1 MSEFEQHPLLRAFE
15 AHLLTLAKS
24 GRGPVALVF
33 DARHGWCVTD
43 EVARITSRFG
53 TGNQAYSMQ
62 TYGDWY
68 SPNIG
73 EAMLRIWAARFQK
86 EPLVG
91 TILLAQPAAPLDPRS
106 SAAPAHPVV
115 ALTEPQDA
123 RQQPART

>member
-73 EAMLRIWAARFQK
+73 EAMLRIWTARFQK

-91 TILLAQPAAPLDPRS
+91 SILVAPIPCV
-106 SAAPAHPVV
+106 SAAPAQPIV
-115 ALTEPQDA
+115 EPAKPQEV
-123 RQQPART
+123 RVQQPRTQQT

>member
-1 MSEFEQHPLLRAFE
+1 MTEFEQHPLLSALE
-15 AHLLTLAKS
+15 AHLLTLARS
-24 GRGPVALVF
+24 GRGPVAVVF
-33 DARHGWCVTD
+33 DARQGWCVTD

-53 TGNQAYSMQ
+53 KGNQAYSMQ

-91 TILLAQPAAPLDPRS
+91 TILLAQATAESSGCISPAPPSPPGAGVAQPQAPR
-106 SAAPAHPVV
+106 
-115 ALTEPQDA
+115 
-123 RQQPART
+123 